1 MFFLIKFTLSFS
13 LSFLILSIPIKNQ
26 TLFEQIHSATKPY
39 TQDLI
44 SALKKNAI
52 KTTEDITEVGKK
64 AFHNT
69 SAEHLSTDKVIESKS
84 SQLRREIIEQHQDYT
99 VEEKES
105 LLRVLEKAQ
114 R

>member
-13 LSFLILSIPIKNQ
+13 LSFLILSIPINNQ
-26 TLFEQIHSATKPY
+26 TLFEQIHKTTEPF

-44 SALKKNAI
+44 STLKKNAL
-52 KTTEDITEVGKK
+52 KTTEDITEVGRK

-69 SAEHLSTDKVIESKS
+69 SLEHLSTDKVKESQS

-105 LLRVLEKAQ
+105 LLRILEKAQ
-114 R
+114 